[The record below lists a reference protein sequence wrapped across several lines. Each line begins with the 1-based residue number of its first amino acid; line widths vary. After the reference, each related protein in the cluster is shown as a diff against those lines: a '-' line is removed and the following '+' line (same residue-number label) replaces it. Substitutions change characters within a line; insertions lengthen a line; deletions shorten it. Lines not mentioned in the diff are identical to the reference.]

1 MSGRIEVNRSLP
13 PVCMPARLLN
23 ELRSHAL
30 ETWPEECCGL
40 LVGRAPGRFEAA
52 HRCRNDMTRLHR
64 QDPET
69 WPRDGTKAFHMNEI
83 DYLRVREQAEAAGRR
98 VTGVYHSHVD
108 AAAYFSELDQ
118 VYVRQPLFPF
128 PEAQHIVLSLLEGR
142 VREVALF
149 RAEGGAGRFEGRS
162 VVPVPEDA

>member
-1 MSGRIEVNRSLP
+1 MSGRIEVNRSLA

-30 ETWPEECCGL
+30 EAWPEECCGL
-40 LVGRAPGRFEAA
+40 LVGSAPGRFEAA

-64 QDPET
+64 QDPAA

-83 DYLRVREQAEAAGRR
+83 DYLRVRDQAEAAGGR

-108 AAAYFSELDQ
+108 APAYFSELDQ
-118 VYVRQPLFPF
+118 EYVRQPLFPF
-128 PEAQHIVLSLLEGR
+128 PDARHLVLSVVEGR
-142 VREVALF
+142 VREAALF
-149 RAEGGAGRFEGRS
+149 RIDPATGAIEGRP
-162 VVPVPEDA
+162 VVPRAEAR

>member
-1 MSGRIEVNRSLP
+1 VSGRIEVNRSLA

-30 ETWPEECCGL
+30 EARPEECCGL
-40 LVGRAPGRFEAA
+40 LVGDAPGRFDAA

-64 QDPET
+64 QDPVT

-83 DYLRVREQAEAAGRR
+83 DYLRVRDQAEAAGRS

-108 AAAYFSELDQ
+108 APAYFSELDQ
-118 VYVRQPLFPF
+118 RYARQPLFPF
-128 PEAQHIVLSLLEGR
+128 PEACHLVLSVVEGR
-142 VREVALF
+142 VRETALF
-149 RAEGGAGRFEGRS
+149 HVDATTGGIEGRA
-162 VVPVPEDA
+162 VVPLPEGP

>member
-13 PVCMPARLLN
+13 PACMSARLLN

-40 LVGRAPGRFEAA
+40 LVGPGPGRFEAA

-64 QDPET
+64 QDPAS

-83 DYLRVREQAEAAGRR
+83 DYLRVRDQAEAAGRR

-118 VYVRQPLFPF
+118 AYVRQPLFPF
-128 PEAQHIVLSLLEGR
+128 PDASHIVLSLLEGR

-149 RAEGGAGRFEGRS
+149 RLEPTSGRFEGRA
-162 VVPVPEDA
+162 VVPVAGAS

>member
-1 MSGRIEVNRSLP
+1 VSGRIEVNRSLP
-13 PVCMPARLLN
+13 PVSMPARLLN

-40 LVGRAPGRFEAA
+40 LVGDAPGRFESA

-64 QDPET
+64 QDPIT

-83 DYLRVREQAEAAGRR
+83 DYLRVREQAEASGER

-108 AAAYFSELDQ
+108 AGAYFSELDQ

-128 PEAQHIVLSLLEGR
+128 PDAQHIVLSVLEGR
-142 VREVALF
+142 VRDVALF
-149 RAEGGAGRFEGRS
+149 RIDAGSGRFEGRS
-162 VVPVPEDA
+162 VVPMPEVA